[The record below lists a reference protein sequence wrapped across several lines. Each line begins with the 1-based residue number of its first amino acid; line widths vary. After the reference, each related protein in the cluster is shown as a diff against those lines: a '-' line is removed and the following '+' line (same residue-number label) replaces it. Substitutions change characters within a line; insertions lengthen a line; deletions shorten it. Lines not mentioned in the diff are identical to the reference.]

1 MVKNTYCVI
10 MAGGV
15 GARFWPQSRKTKPKQ
30 FLDILGTGKSFI
42 RSTFERF
49 LPLVPAENFLVVTN
63 RNYKELVLEH
73 LPELKENQ
81 VLCEPIGRNTAPCI
95 AYAAYSL
102 LKRDPE
108 ANMIVTPSD
117 HLVLNEIDFHAIVKE
132 SLEFAVENGAL
143 MTIGIEPNRPE
154 TGYGY
159 IQKSNGD
166 VISRVKC
173 FTEKP
178 NLELAQAFV
187 DCGEFFWNSGIFI
200 WSVKAIVEA
209 FKIHLPEHHALF
221 SSKLDDY
228 GTERETAAIEEVFSE
243 CKAISIDYGVMEK
256 AENVYV
262 RCGEFGWSDV
272 GTWGS
277 VYQLSEKDKN
287 ENAVVAEACYT
298 YSTER
303 TFISLPKGKI
313 AVVNGLSDYIV
324 VDTPDALLICP
335 RSEEQSIKNFID
347 DVHFANGEKFI

>member
-117 HLVLNEIDFHAIVKE
+117 HLVLNESDFHTIIRE
-132 SLEFAVENGAL
+132 CLEFSSREGAL
-143 MTIGIEPNRPE
+143 MTVGIQPSRPE

-166 VISRVKC
+166 IISRVKC

-209 FKIHLPEHHALF
+209 FEIYLPEHHALF